1 MKVTARFSTS
11 FVLVLLL
18 FFSMAEHQTA
28 SAQSAEQSADTTATA
43 VTDTLTVVVET
54 DDSKESSGTESD
66 TASVSSGESDGNKD
80 NGIKDQPV
88 KSIAEI
94 ISISKLVWALFV
106 LVVTFYGVRLIVSIL
121 DNLAERYPSKRLF
134 IKRLVPALRIVLWSI
149 AIYFVIEGIFDPP
162 AETVYAMLASI
173 GIAVG
178 FASQDILRNVFGGFM
193 IILDRPFQVGDKV
206 DVGGHYGEVTQIGL
220 RSVRLVTPDDS
231 VVSVPNGELMNK
243 SVSNTNSGA
252 LDCQVV
258 AEVYLPQNTDPQ
270 WVREVAYKVA
280 ATSKYVY
287 LNKPVAVIIKNEI
300 AGSRKVMKIRIKAY
314 VIDIRF
320 EFPFMSEMTE
330 IFLKECAKKNILEN

>member
-1 MKVTARFSTS
+1 MKRLSHVVNT
-11 FVLVLLL
+11 VLL
-18 FFSMAEHQTA
+18 TA
-28 SAQSAEQSADTTATA
+28 FLLLGGFCTAFAQPDKNSNS
-43 VTDTLTVVVET
+43 DTLTTKVDTITVVI
-54 DDSKESSGTESD
+54 DANIDANAAPDSTKADSSKSGVKESIRKS
-66 TASVSSGESDGNKD
+66 K
-80 NGIKDQPV
+80 PM

-94 ISISKLVWALFV
+94 ISISKLVWALIV
-106 LVVTFYGVRLIVSIL
+106 LVITFYGVKLIVSIL
-121 DNLAERYPSKRLF
+121 DNLAERYPNNRLF

-149 AIYFVIEGIFDPP
+149 SIYFVIEGVFNPP
-162 AETVYAMLASI
+162 AETVFAMLASI
-173 GIAVG
+173 SIAIG
-178 FASQDILRNVFGGFM
+178 FASQDILKNVFGGFM

-206 DVGGHYGEVTQIGL
+206 DIGGHYGEVTQIGL
-220 RSVRLVTPDDS
+220 RSCRLVTPDDS

-270 WVREVAYKVA
+270 WVREIAYKVA

-287 LNKPVAVIIKNEI
+287 LNKPIAVIIKNEI
-300 AGSRKVMKIRIKAY
+300 AGSRKVMKIRVKAY

-330 IFLKECAKKNILEN
+330 IFLKECSKKNILES

>member
-1 MKVTARFSTS
+1 MKRLSHVVNT
-11 FVLVLLL
+11 VLL
-18 FFSMAEHQTA
+18 TA
-28 SAQSAEQSADTTATA
+28 FLLLGGFCTAFAQPDKNSNS
-43 VTDTLTVVVET
+43 DTLTTKVDTITVVV
-54 DDSKESSGTESD
+54 DANIDANAAPDSTKADSSKSGVKESIRKS
-66 TASVSSGESDGNKD
+66 K
-80 NGIKDQPV
+80 PM

-94 ISISKLVWALFV
+94 ISISKLVWALIV
-106 LVVTFYGVRLIVSIL
+106 LVITFYGVKLIVSIL
-121 DNLAERYPSKRLF
+121 DNLAERYPNNRLF

-149 AIYFVIEGIFDPP
+149 SIYFVIEGVFNPP
-162 AETVYAMLASI
+162 AETVFAMLASI
-173 GIAVG
+173 SIAIG
-178 FASQDILRNVFGGFM
+178 FASQDILKNVFGGFM

-206 DVGGHYGEVTQIGL
+206 DIGGHYGEVTQIGL
-220 RSVRLVTPDDS
+220 RSCRLVTPDDS

-270 WVREVAYKVA
+270 WVREIAYKVA

-287 LNKPVAVIIKNEI
+287 LNKPIAVIIKNEI
-300 AGSRKVMKIRIKAY
+300 AGSRKVMKIRVKAY

-330 IFLKECAKKNILEN
+330 IFLKECSKKNILES

>member
-1 MKVTARFSTS
+1 MKRLSHVVNT
-11 FVLVLLL
+11 VLL
-18 FFSMAEHQTA
+18 TA
-28 SAQSAEQSADTTATA
+28 FLLLGGFCTAFAQPDKNSNS
-43 VTDTLTVVVET
+43 DTLTTKEDTITVVV
-54 DDSKESSGTESD
+54 DANIDANAAPDSAKADSSKSGVKESIRKS
-66 TASVSSGESDGNKD
+66 K
-80 NGIKDQPV
+80 PM

-94 ISISKLVWALFV
+94 ISISKLVWALIV
-106 LVVTFYGVRLIVSIL
+106 LVITFYGVKLIVSIL
-121 DNLAERYPSKRLF
+121 DNLAERYPNNRLF

-149 AIYFVIEGIFDPP
+149 SIYFVIEGVFNPP
-162 AETVYAMLASI
+162 AETVFAMLASI
-173 GIAVG
+173 SIAIG
-178 FASQDILRNVFGGFM
+178 FASQDILKNVFGGFM

-206 DVGGHYGEVTQIGL
+206 DIGGHYGEVTQIGL
-220 RSVRLVTPDDS
+220 RSCRLVTPDDS

-270 WVREVAYKVA
+270 WVREIAYKVA

-287 LNKPVAVIIKNEI
+287 LNKPIAVIIKNEI
-300 AGSRKVMKIRIKAY
+300 AGSRKVMKIRVKAY

-330 IFLKECAKKNILEN
+330 IFLKECSKKNILES

>member
-1 MKVTARFSTS
+1 MKRTS
-11 FVLVLLL
+11 YIANTCLIAVVMLVSGFNSAL
-18 FFSMAEHQTA
+18 
-28 SAQSAEQSADTTATA
+28 AQSDVSVQA
-43 VTDTLTVVVET
+43 DTLTVIK
-54 DDSKESSGTESD
+54 DSITIVIDANIEASSASD
-66 TASVSSGESDGNKD
+66 SVSAAKADSDSVSAISKAENK
-80 NGIKDQPV
+80 PV

-94 ISISKLVWALFV
+94 ISFTKLIWSLIV
-106 LVVTFYGVRLIVSIL
+106 LVITFYGVKLIVSIL
-121 DNLAERYPSKRLF
+121 DNLAERYPNNRLF

-149 AIYFVIEGIFDPP
+149 SIYFVIEGVFNPP
-162 AETVYAMLASI
+162 SETVFAILASI
-173 GIAVG
+173 SIAIG
-178 FASQDILRNVFGGFM
+178 FASQDILKNVFGGFM

-206 DVGGHYGEVTQIGL
+206 DVGGHYGEVIQIGL
-220 RSVRLVTPDDS
+220 RSCRLVTPDDS

-243 SVSNTNSGA
+243 SLSNTNSGA

-270 WVREVAYKVA
+270 WVRELAYKVA

-287 LNKPVAVIIKNEI
+287 LNKPIAVIIKNEI

-330 IFLKECAKKNILEN
+330 IFLKECAKKNILES